1 MADSTVTNTYIGPS
15 DGWVQ
20 IAATASTFLRVSAYP
35 HTHPFYLY
43 FGTSAP
49 ALTPTNGSGTVTF
62 STGVPVAGQT
72 TTVGTEVYTWRAAA
86 SLPFE
91 VTIGADETAAATNFT
106 TIVNAQSQL
115 VNASRSSLVVTLT
128 AKAPGTQGN
137 IALATTAAHTAVSG
151 ALLTGGTDQTLGAL
165 ICHKPF
171 QSNVITAKAA
181 WVRVV
186 NPVPNSNRRD
196 GKLRID
202 TVNFS

>member
-1 MADSTVTNTYIGPS
+1 MADSTVTNTFIGPS

-20 IAATASTFLRVSAYP
+20 VAATAATFLRVSAFP

-49 ALTPTNGSGTVTF
+49 SLLRTPGTGTITF
-62 STGVPVAGQT
+62 STGVPTAGQT
-72 TTVGTEVYTWRAAA
+72 TTIGTEVYTWRAAA

-115 VNASRSSLVVTLT
+115 VTASRATLVVTLT
-128 AKAPGTQGN
+128 TKAVGSTNN
-137 IALATTAAHTAVSG
+137 IALSTTAAHTAASG
-151 ALLTGGTDQTLGAL
+151 AALTGASEQTLGAL

-171 QSNVITAKAA
+171 QSNVLTSKAC
-181 WVRVV
+181 WVRVK
-186 NPVPNSNRRD
+186 NPVPNSPNSD

-202 TVNFS
+202 TVVFS